1 MQGTEA
7 GTEGDIARGWWQ
19 RSWASHD
26 AVIELLSYEHELPAL
41 QMGNDSLEGVSEVD
55 LNAWD
60 GEHCRNLC
68 GGMTGKT
75 QLEEGHLGRCFCEQT

>member
-26 AVIELLSYEHELPAL
+26 AVIELLSYEHELSAL